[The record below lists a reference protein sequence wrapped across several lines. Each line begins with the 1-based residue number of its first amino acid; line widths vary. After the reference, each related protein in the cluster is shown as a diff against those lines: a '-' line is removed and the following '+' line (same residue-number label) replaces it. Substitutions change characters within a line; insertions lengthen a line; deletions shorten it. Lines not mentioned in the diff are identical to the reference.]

1 MEGWA
6 MPSAVRLRED
16 YSAEALRALARRSKD
31 ANQSRRLLSLAAVRD
46 GMDRGSAAK
55 IGGMD
60 RQTLRDWVHRFNGS
74 GLEGLVDNWT
84 EGPKPR
90 LSADQLAELAQMI
103 EAGPDRE
110 KDGVVVLASARPQAR
125 HRREVRRR
133 LSSAL
138 CRKAPQETRLLPHQC
153 AAPSSSSGR
162 ANRRGFQKN
171 FPRALKA
178 HVDGLPETTPV
189 EIWFEDEARIGQ
201 KNGQVRQWARRG
213 TRPRQ
218 PADQRY
224 DNAYLFGAI
233 CPARG
238 VGAALALPYAD
249 TDMMQLHL
257 DEISRNVAEGAHAVL
272 LLDRAGWHITG
283 KLNMPDNITPI
294 FLPSRA
300 PELNPVE
307 NVWQYLRQNWL
318 SNTVF
323 ENYDA
328 IVDAACNAW
337 RNLTAEPDR
346 ITSIG
351 MRDWAHVG
359 QPS

>member
-1 MEGWA
+1 MTG
-6 MPSAVRLRED
+6 
-16 YSAEALRALARRSKD
+16 
-31 ANQSRRLLSLAAVRD
+31 
-46 GMDRGSAAK
+46 
-55 IGGMD
+55 
-60 RQTLRDWVHRFNGS
+60 
-74 GLEGLVDNWT
+74 
-84 EGPKPR
+84 
-90 LSADQLAELAQMI
+90 
-103 EAGPDRE
+103 
-110 KDGVVVLASARPQAR
+110 
-125 HRREVRRR
+125 EV
-133 LSSAL
+133 S
-138 CRKAPQETRLLPHQC
+138 CK
-153 AAPSSSSGR
+153 
-162 ANRRGFQKN
+162 
-171 FPRALKA
+171 
-178 HVDGLPETTPV
+178 
-189 EIWFEDEARIGQ
+189 DEARIGQ
-201 KNGQVRQWARRG
+201 KNGLVRQWARRG
-213 TRPRQ
+213 TRPIQ

-257 DEISRNVAEGAHAVL
+257 NEISRNVTEGAHAVL
-272 LLDRAGWHITG
+272 LLDRAGWHTTG
-283 KLNMPDNITPI
+283 KLVVPENITPI

-328 IVDAACNAW
+328 IVDAACVAW
-337 RNLTAEPDR
+337 RKLIAQPER

-351 MRDWAHVG
+351 MRDWAHIG